1 MFKSDYFSK
10 NWSPPSMSR
19 SSHQRSSL
27 RKSVRR
33 NFTKF
38 TGQYCAKIS
47 FLIKLQVSVCNFNK
61 NETLAQVFSSEFCET
76 FKKTSFIEHLWAT
89 ASACQ
94 ALLEFRIPSPAWC
107 FSVISENM
115 YPTTNSTL
123 LQNNLKYKH
132 DFSKHLMFMY
142 TF

>member
-1 MFKSDYFSK
+1 MKLDYFSK

-33 NFTKF
+33 NFTK
-38 TGQYCAKIS
+38 CAKIF

-76 FKKTSFIEHLWAT
+76 FKNTSFIEHLWET

-94 ALLEFRIPSPAWC
+94 ALLEFRIPSPAWW

-115 YPTTNSTL
+115 YPTPNSTL
-123 LQNNLKYKH
+123 LQNSLKYRH

>member
-27 RKSVRR
+27 RKVFVEILQ
-33 NFTKF
+33 NLQDNT
-38 TGQYCAKIS
+38 CAKIS

-61 NETLAQVFSSEFCET
+61 NETLAQVFSREFCET

-123 LQNNLKYKH
+123 LQNNLKYRH